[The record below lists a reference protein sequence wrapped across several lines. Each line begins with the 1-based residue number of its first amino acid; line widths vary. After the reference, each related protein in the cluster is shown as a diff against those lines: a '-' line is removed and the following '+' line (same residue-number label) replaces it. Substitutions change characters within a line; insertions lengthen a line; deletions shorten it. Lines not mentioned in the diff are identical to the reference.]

1 MVRNRI
7 AGGGRSGK
15 VVLLL
20 ALFLGLISAVLV
32 YVYLSQTGGEETV
45 ASDTGGTE
53 PVVVAS
59 ENIDPGTRI
68 TGDMVKI
75 KAVSEEAVV
84 AGGFS
89 TTADVV
95 GSVARFPIA
104 AEEQV
109 LGDRLT
115 FTGLT
120 AASDDLP
127 LAYVVP
133 EGKRGLSIRVEEVIA
148 AGGLVLPGDRVDVI
162 MVANVKSNLP
172 PPLDESHLSI
182 TILQNVEVLAVAQ
195 EVEEVVPETTGDG
208 TTPTETDSGTTQ
220 RVPLA
225 QPDPNPEATTV
236 TVAVTP
242 SEAQLLAMADEEA
255 TLRLA
260 LRPFGDEQLVSVEAM
275 SDFELVSVPVLESLI
290 RTWQALARP
299 LKEAERLFE

>member
-1 MVRNRI
+1 
-7 AGGGRSGK
+7 
-15 VVLLL
+15 
-20 ALFLGLISAVLV
+20 VLV

-45 ASDTGGTE
+45 ASDTGATE
-53 PVVVAS
+53 SVVVAS

-75 KAVSEEAVV
+75 KAVPEEAVV

-109 LGDRLT
+109 LGGRLT
-115 FTGLT
+115 STVLT
-120 AASDDLP
+120 TASDGLP

-133 EGKRGLSIRVEEVIA
+133 AGKRGLSIRVEEVIS

-162 MVANVKSNLP
+162 MVANIKSNLP

-195 EVEEVVPETTGDG
+195 EVEEVVPETTDDG

-220 RVPLA
+220 RVPLGW
-225 QPDPNPEATTV
+225 PDSNPEATTV

-242 SEAQLLAMADEEA
+242 SEAQILAMADEKA

-260 LRPFGDEQLVSVEAM
+260 LRPFGDEELVSVEAM
-275 SDFELVSVPVLESLI
+275 SDFELISVPVLESLI
-290 RTWQALARP
+290 RTWKALAGP
-299 LKEAERLFE
+299 LREAERLFE

>member
-45 ASDTGGTE
+45 ASDTGATE

-109 LGDRLT
+109 LGGRLT
-115 FTGLT
+115 STVLT
-120 AASDDLP
+120 TASDDLP

-133 EGKRGLSIRVEEVIA
+133 EGKRGLSIRVEEVIS

-162 MVANVKSNLP
+162 MVANIKSNLP

-182 TILQNVEVLAVAQ
+182 TILQNLEVLAVAQ
-195 EVEEVVPETTGDG
+195 EVEEVVPEMTDDG

-220 RVPLA
+220 RVPLGW
-225 QPDPNPEATTV
+225 PDSNPEATTV

-242 SEAQLLAMADEEA
+242 SEAQILAMADEKA

-260 LRPFGDEQLVSVEAM
+260 LRPFGDEQLVSVEAI

-290 RTWQALARP
+290 RTWQALAGP
-299 LKEAERLFE
+299 LKAAERLFE